1 MDLLR
6 QSPVRNGLIGLAVVG
21 TAAPLAVNHYQDAM
35 RTDSRHETALSA
47 TVPLTNMTDD
57 SVTSAWQALEE
68 GAAAPAELNER
79 EAAIQQNIERYAE
92 YNISREMAEDIYD
105 AARDAGVDPDLGFG
119 LVHLESS
126 FKNSATSHVGAIG
139 LTQLMPKT
147 AEWLQPGVT
156 MKDLRNQDTNLRIGF
171 KYLNQLMEKYDG
183 DRRLA
188 LLAYNRGPGTVDRVL
203 KQGGNPDNGYVEGV
217 MKRMGR

>member
-1 MDLLR
+1 MDMIR

-35 RTDSRHETALSA
+35 RTDSRHESALTA
-47 TVPLTNMTDD
+47 TVPLTSMTDE

-68 GAAAPAELNER
+68 GTAGPAELNER
-79 EAAIQQNIERYAE
+79 EATIQQNIERYAD
-92 YNISREMAEDIYD
+92 YDISRELAEDIYD
-105 AARDAGVDPDLGFG
+105 AATEAGVDPDLGFG
-119 LVHLESS
+119 LVQLESS
-126 FKNSATSHVGAIG
+126 FKNSATSHVGAVG
-139 LTQLMPKT
+139 LTQLMPRT